1 MIADYLWIRHDLKM
15 KTKTKKEPTV
25 VEKSDVLA
33 KKVSKIWIRVVK
45 YGLEHPF
52 PL

>member
-1 MIADYLWIRHDLKM
+1 MIADYLWIRHVLKM

-25 VEKSDVLA
+25 VKISDVFA

-45 YGLEHPF
+45 YGLEHLF